1 MRKLLLCLIA
11 VALLGACR
19 QAPHY
24 NRGLLSIDSRLE
36 SDSSNIFHALDSLR
50 QSGLSYPADSALY
63 NLLFI
68 EALHQNGLSSLD
80 SASLKFS
87 EHYFDSVGDH
97 GHWVAALLQE
107 GIMHLRQG
115 DFVPAITRMKQAEYY
130 SDGLPKRDPLHYD
143 IQFALGEANQ
153 EAKCNELALQHY
165 LKSLSCADSVSQRS
179 RYAQSLLSIA
189 QVYGKLGETD
199 SFIICITRSLPMLS
213 EAQPKAEALTTLAD
227 YHFHKRQ
234 LAKARMYA
242 GKAANTGLAY
252 LAARTMGDIEAAA
265 GRMDKAKDFYY
276 LAVNANDADTRIYAY
291 HKLIDYYQNKKDDKT
306 LLFLSE
312 NLNREYRNYQ
322 HINSTKIAAI
332 QADMDYEW
340 QQEAER
346 HDRMKLIVSLLVLTV
361 VVVLSIVIQ
370 KRRNGQ
376 LKRHIEQLNQQYND
390 YLQRYTRLSN
400 EIEQAH
406 REKDMHSSLLEE
418 KKKEVERLSEKLAQF
433 QEDKSKPVA
442 WVDDYGLFNA
452 DIVFH
457 LHNCAARG
465 KHPESEDWQ
474 RLNDLFNEKQPDFMT
489 RVNQR
494 TPLSQRELSVCQLI
508 RLRFIPSEIAVL
520 LSSTPQVITNM
531 RSHLLKKIFGE
542 QGGARLFDSRIR
554 EV

>member
-1 MRKLLLCLIA
+1 MPAILSVFIMESCCQSECQIGHVGLQVVEHLLLWF
-11 VALLGACR
+11 
-19 QAPHY
+19 
-24 NRGLLSIDSRLE
+24 E
-36 SDSSNIFHALDSLR
+36 
-50 QSGLSYPADSALY
+50 
-63 NLLFI
+63 
-68 EALHQNGLSSLD
+68 
-80 SASLKFS
+80 
-87 EHYFDSVGDH
+87 FDDVWYVQLVHHHTD
-97 GHWVAALLQE
+97 
-107 GIMHLRQG
+107 
-115 DFVPAITRMKQAEYY
+115 
-130 SDGLPKRDPLHYD
+130 
-143 IQFALGEANQ
+143 
-153 EAKCNELALQHY
+153 
-165 LKSLSCADSVSQRS
+165 
-179 RYAQSLLSIA
+179 
-189 QVYGKLGETD
+189 QVYV
-199 SFIICITRSLPMLS
+199 
-213 EAQPKAEALTTLAD
+213 KAL
-227 YHFHKRQ
+227 R
-234 LAKARMYA
+234 
-242 GKAANTGLAY
+242 
-252 LAARTMGDIEAAA
+252 
-265 GRMDKAKDFYY
+265 
-276 LAVNANDADTRIYAY
+276 
-291 HKLIDYYQNKKDDKT
+291 
-306 LLFLSE
+306 
-312 NLNREYRNYQ
+312 
-322 HINSTKIAAI
+322 
-332 QADMDYEW
+332 
-340 QQEAER
+340 
-346 HDRMKLIVSLLVLTV
+346 
-361 VVVLSIVIQ
+361 LSIVIQ

-390 YLQRYTRLSN
+390 YLRRYTRLSN